1 MNTNAL
7 RQRFFREL
15 AHGLHLV
22 WPILSGL
29 LLLMAAAG
37 IVVGR
42 LEGWPLGDGV
52 YFAFVSGLTIGYGDL
67 VPKGLLARTLAI
79 GIGFCGILLTGLV
92 AAVGVQA
99 LQLARN
105 LATRSGRN

>member
-1 MNTNAL
+1 MSGG
-7 RQRFFREL
+7 RE
-15 AHGLHLV
+15 
-22 WPILSGL
+22 PEQ
-29 LLLMAAAG
+29 AAAPAPPPEPY
-37 IVVGR
+37 VPAH
-42 LEGWPLGDGV
+42 ESP
-52 YFAFVSGLTIGYGDL
+52 AELT
-67 VPKGLLARTLAI
+67 VKAVAI